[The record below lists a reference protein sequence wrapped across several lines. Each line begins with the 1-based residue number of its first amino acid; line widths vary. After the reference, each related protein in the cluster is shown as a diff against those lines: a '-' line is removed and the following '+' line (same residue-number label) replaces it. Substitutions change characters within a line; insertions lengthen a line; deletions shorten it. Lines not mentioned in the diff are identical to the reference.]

1 MSVQKQEVV
10 IKNKKASFEYHF
22 ILEMEA
28 GIMLTG
34 SEIKS
39 IRDGKANISDAY
51 CSFENGEL
59 FVRNMHI
66 SEYKQATYLNHEPR
80 RNRKLLLN
88 KQEIRKLENKLK
100 DKGVTVIPTKLYF
113 NDRGICKL
121 NIALAKGKKLYDKRE
136 DLKSKDNQRE
146 MARNQAD

>member
-51 CSFENGEL
+51 CSFENSEL
-59 FVRNMHI
+59 YVRNMHI